1 MRLFPLS
8 CTSTIQEIVKGSIK
22 PELVPLRYI
31 LINETYIYTRQG
43 EPILEQPMMV
53 EPSLAVVQN
62 LRDSPAYRVSELYRL
77 AGSRATAYRLLE
89 RLLELGLAERLNRG
103 YFSLRSSAF
112 QPYRLWPYLVPSL
125 QSFKEARVFG
135 RAYDESDVNYAK
147 KTLHGFLS
155 LDYRAYEL
163 TQLQTPHQYYLYV
176 DRVEEAAQLLKT
188 NGFSEGKAGRVSIT
202 PSPGN
207 FENEIQR
214 VYLDCLAAGGRSTL
228 DAIAIEIRYRDQL
241 AIRGEFPVDLV
252 TKVEEDLPA

>member
-1 MRLFPLS
+1 MR
-8 CTSTIQEIVKGSIK
+8 
-22 PELVPLRYI
+22 
-31 LINETYIYTRQG
+31 
-43 EPILEQPMMV
+43 V

-62 LRDSPAYRVSELYRL
+62 LRDSPAYRVSELYQL
-77 AGSRATAYRLLE
+77 AGSRATAYRLLD

-214 VYLDCLAAGGRSTL
+214 VYFDCLAAGGRSTL

-241 AIRGEFPVDLV
+241 AIRGEYPVDLV